1 MALIKRNTA
10 YSVNDIVN
18 TKFGVKLTCI
28 TAGTTSTDPLI
39 LDGTSPITDG
49 TVVWE
54 VQEYKGGVGSS
65 GGTILLNTL
74 YSVSYNVYTA
84 VPLLDSLSNYDYIQ
98 VQWYL
103 ERASDITRHFVGY
116 LDCNEILTTT
126 ESTAIWSFNENPTN
140 SGSYYC
146 RILFCGDGSGNL
158 KAVGSGSD
166 NVKISKIIG
175 FKI

>member
-1 MALIKRNTA
+1 MSYYQNSYSTGDTFIDYSGNKYTVVTGGNTP
-10 YSVNDIVN
+10 STPFDSSNIVND
-18 TKFGVKLTCI
+18 L
-28 TAGTTSTDPLI
+28 
-39 LDGTSPITDG
+39 
-49 TVVWE
+49 VVWGSIE
-54 VQEYKGGVGSS
+54 LKENPVGGGGSS
-65 GGTILLNTL
+65 GGTVLLNTL
-74 YSVSYNVYTA
+74 YSVNYSVYTA

-103 ERASDITRHFVGY
+103 ERAGDITRHFVGY

-126 ESTAIWSFNENPTN
+126 DSTALWAFNENPTN

-158 KAVGSGSD
+158 RAYGSGSD
-166 NVKISKIIG
+166 SVKISKIIG

>member
-1 MALIKRNTA
+1 MSLVKRNTA

-18 TKFGVKLTCI
+18 TKYGVKLTCT
-28 TAGTTSTDPLI
+28 TAGTTSTDLLI

-49 TVVWE
+49 TVVWG
-54 VQEYKGGVGSS
+54 VKEYNGSGSS
-65 GGTILLNTL
+65 GGTILLDTL
-74 YSVSYNVYTA
+74 YNVNYSVYTA

-103 ERASDITRHFVGY
+103 ERASDVTRHFVGY

-126 ESTAIWSFNENPTN
+126 ESTAIWPFSENPTD

-158 KAVGSGSD
+158 RAIGSGSD
-166 NVKISKIIG
+166 SVKISKIIG

>member
-1 MALIKRNTA
+1 M
-10 YSVNDIVN
+10 
-18 TKFGVKLTCI
+18 
-28 TAGTTSTDPLI
+28 
-39 LDGTSPITDG
+39 
-49 TVVWE
+49 
-54 VQEYKGGVGSS
+54 GGVGSS
-65 GGTILLNTL
+65 GGTVLLDTL
-74 YSVSYNVYTA
+74 YSVNYGGYTA

-158 KAVGSGSD
+158 IAVGSGSD